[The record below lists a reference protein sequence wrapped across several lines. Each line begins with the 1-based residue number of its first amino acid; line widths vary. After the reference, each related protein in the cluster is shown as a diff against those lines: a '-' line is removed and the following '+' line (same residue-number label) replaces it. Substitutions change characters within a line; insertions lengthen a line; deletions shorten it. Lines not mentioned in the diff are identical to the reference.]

1 MNNKILILSIINIFS
16 AIGYSLI
23 APLFPSL
30 ASDKKIGENIIGL
43 IISCFPL
50 SDILSTIFVPYLIFK
65 FTRKKNIYVRS
76 NFRRKLHNIV
86 WIFKIF

>member
-30 ASDKKIGENIIGL
+30 ASDKKIGENIIL
-43 IISCFPL
+43 
-50 SDILSTIFVPYLIFK
+50 
-65 FTRKKNIYVRS
+65 
-76 NFRRKLHNIV
+76 
-86 WIFKIF
+86 